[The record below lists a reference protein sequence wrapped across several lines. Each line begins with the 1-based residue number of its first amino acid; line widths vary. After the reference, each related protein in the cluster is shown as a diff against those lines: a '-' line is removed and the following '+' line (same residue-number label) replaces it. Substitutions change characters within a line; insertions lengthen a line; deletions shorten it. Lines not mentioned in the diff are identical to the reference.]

1 MLSVF
6 FGNDVSNVRKK
17 ALLCARESSGED
29 AGVTRITTDLYTEG
43 MFVDLAGGTSL
54 FGSIQVVVIDMPSE
68 DVVVLEAVME
78 QLSLLQESMNHFIL
92 IEGALLA
99 AQKRKI
105 EAYAKHMEEC
115 TLAKGEKFNAFQLT
129 DALLKRDK
137 KALWLLL
144 REGEREGLSDEQ
156 AVGLLFWQIKTLRLV
171 EKTASGEEAG
181 LKPFVY
187 SKAKQ
192 ALKNF
197 KNGELETLSRDLLTI
212 YHDGHLGKLD
222 INFAL
227 EQWVLKL

>member
-6 FGNDVSNVRKK
+6 FGNDVLSVRKN
-17 ALLCARESSGED
+17 ALACAREVAGGDSSI
-29 AGVTRITTDLYTEG
+29 TRITTDQYTEG
-43 MFVDLAGGTSL
+43 MFADLAGGASL
-54 FGSIQVVVIDMPSE
+54 FGSSQVVLIDTPSE
-68 DVVVLEAVME
+68 DIVVLEAVMGN
-78 QLSLLQESMNHFIL
+78 LAVLQESKNHFIL

-99 AQKRKI
+99 AQKKKI
-105 EAYAKHMEEC
+105 ETHAGRMEEC
-115 TLAKGEKFNAFQLT
+115 TLPKTEKYNAFALT
-129 DALLKRDK
+129 DAFLLRDK
-137 KALWLLL
+137 KKLWLLL